1 MNKLLLLFAFV
12 FSINI
17 IGAQNA
23 HLTFK
28 DIPIDGNVKDFADKL
43 SKKGFTYVKGLEGN
57 IVRMEG
63 KFADF
68 NAEVWLM
75 ATPKTKIIWKIVVLT
90 DKYTSWSS
98 IKADFEKYKEL
109 YTKKYGK
116 PSEDF
121 HFFSRPYYEGDGYEM
136 QALKLEKCTYIT
148 FFELPEGGIVIE
160 MTKWGNISF
169 SYEDNINVKIKRSE
183 SEQSMLNDI

>member
-1 MNKLLLLFAFV
+1 MKKLLLLFAFV

-43 SKKGFTYVKGLEGN
+43 SKKGFTQVKGLDDD
-57 IVRMEG
+57 IFMEG

-68 NAEVWLM
+68 DAVVGLFG
-75 ATPKTKIIWKIVVLT
+75 TPKSKIIWQVVVIT
-90 DKYTSWSS
+90 KKYTSWQAM
-98 IKADFEKYKEL
+98 KADFKKYKEI

-116 PSEDF
+116 PANDY

-136 QALKLEKCTYIT
+136 QALKLEKCTYATVFKI
-148 FFELPEGGIVIE
+148 PEGTIMIK
-160 MTKWGNISF
+160 MTKWGDISF
-169 SYEDNINVKIKRSE
+169 SYEDNINVKIRNSE
-183 SEQSMLNDI
+183 SEKSVLNDI

>member
-1 MNKLLLLFAFV
+1 MKKLLLLFAFV

-43 SKKGFTYVKGLEGN
+43 SKKGFTQIEGLEDD
-57 IVRMEG
+57 IIRMEG

-68 NAEVWLM
+68 NAEVWLV
-75 ATPKTKIIWKIVVLT
+75 ATPKTKTIWKVVVT
-90 DKYTSWSS
+90 TKKYTSWSS
-98 IKADFEKYKEL
+98 IKADFEEYKEI

-116 PSEDF
+116 PANDY

-136 QALKLEKCTYIT
+136 QALKLEKCTYATVFKI
-148 FFELPEGGIVIE
+148 PEGGIMIK
-160 MTKWGNISF
+160 MTKWGDISF
-169 SYEDNINVKIKRSE
+169 SYEDNVNVKIKNSE

>member
-1 MNKLLLLFAFV
+1 MKKLLLLFAFV

-17 IGAQNA
+17 IGAQNV

-43 SKKGFTYVKGLEGN
+43 SKKGFTQNEGLEDD
-57 IVRMEG
+57 IIRMEG

-68 NAEVWLM
+68 NAEVWLV
-75 ATPKTKIIWKIVVLT
+75 ATPKTKTIWKVVVT
-90 DKYTSWSS
+90 TKKYTSWSS
-98 IKADFEKYKEL
+98 IKADFEEYKEI

-116 PSEDF
+116 PANDY

-136 QALKLEKCTYIT
+136 QALKLEKCTYATVFKI
-148 FFELPEGGIVIE
+148 PEGGIMIK
-160 MTKWGNISF
+160 MTKWGDISF
-169 SYEDNINVKIKRSE
+169 SYEDNVNVKIKNSE

>member
-1 MNKLLLLFAFV
+1 MKKLLLLFAFV

-43 SKKGFTYVKGLEGN
+43 SKKGFTQIEGLEDD
-57 IVRMEG
+57 IIRMEG

-68 NAEVWLM
+68 NAEVWLV
-75 ATPKTKIIWKIVVLT
+75 ATPKTKTIWKVVVT
-90 DKYTSWSS
+90 TKKYTSWSS
-98 IKADFEKYKEL
+98 IKADFEEYKEI

-116 PSEDF
+116 PANDY

-136 QALKLEKCTYIT
+136 QALKLEKCTYATVFKI
-148 FFELPEGGIVIE
+148 PEGGIMIK
-160 MTKWGNISF
+160 MTKWGDISF
-169 SYEDNINVKIKRSE
+169 SYEDNVNVKIKNSE
-183 SEQSMLNDI
+183 SEQSVLNDI

>member
-1 MNKLLLLFAFV
+1 MKKLLLLFAFV

-43 SKKGFTYVKGLEGN
+43 SEKGFTQVKGLEDDM
-57 IVRMEG
+57 IIMKG

-68 NAEVWLM
+68 DAEVLLL
-75 ATPKTKIIWKIVVLT
+75 ATPKSKIIWKVSVLSEE
-90 DKYTSWSS
+90 YTSWGS
-98 IKADFEKYKEL
+98 IKSDFEKYKEL
-109 YTKKYGK
+109 YIKKYGK
-116 PSEDF
+116 PSTDF
-121 HFFSRPYYEGDGYEM
+121 HHFYRPYYEGDGYEM
-136 QALKLEKCTYIT
+136 QALKLEKCTYATI
-148 FFELPEGGIVIE
+148 FKIPEGTIMVRMRESGD
-160 MTKWGNISF
+160 ISF
-169 SYEDNINVKIKRSE
+169 VYEDKINVKIKTLE